1 MAYARTGHAQFQYE
15 YAGYKNI
22 YTYDFDES
30 QYAYCML
37 YEYKNIYDTP
47 NCLVYS
53 LCARELNDG
62 GDQTCKQNRQQ
73 INILTGQVEIN

>member
-1 MAYARTGHAQFQYE
+1 MAYARIGHAQFQYE

-37 YEYKNIYDTP
+37 YEYKNIYICFENED
-47 NCLVYS
+47 LGIYFM
-53 LCARELNDG
+53 
-62 GDQTCKQNRQQ
+62 
-73 INILTGQVEIN
+73 IF